1 MTEHSEP
8 VVAPMV
14 IAYDGSDHARAAVEH
29 AGALL
34 PGRHAIVI
42 CVWAPVVVSASSA
55 MLGAPGGV
63 LMESDFGL
71 DSVARERAQELA
83 EEGAELAR
91 RAGLNAQ
98 ARAAQGTGA
107 AWHSIVRCADELDAA
122 LVVTGTRGRSAMAA
136 ALLGSTAQG
145 VLHHA
150 HRPVLV
156 VAGDR

>member
-1 MTEHSEP
+1 MTEPSETA
-8 VVAPMV
+8 VAPIV
-14 IAYDGSDHARAAVEH
+14 IAYDGSDYARDAVEH

-34 PGRHAIVI
+34 PARHAIVI

-63 LMESDFGL
+63 LMDSDFGL
-71 DSVARERAQELA
+71 DEVARERAIHLA

-91 RAGLNAQ
+91 RAGLNAH
-98 ARAAQGTGA
+98 ARAVQGTGA
-107 AWHSIVRCADELDAA
+107 AWHGIVRCADELDAA
-122 LVVTGTRGRSAMAA
+122 LIVTGTRGRSTIAA

-145 VLHHA
+145 ILHHA

-156 VAGDR
+156 VADDR